1 MSWTQQEHWTIFHI
15 SSFGEQIST
24 QGETS
29 IRYLFKI
36 QFLFLWDTQDHKMNF
51 TIHAPTLPFSTS
63 ISLLRLPQLH
73 ILCPHSRIFG
83 WRLRNDRISI
93 YCFSV
98 FDMSCREPA
107 KYFYLADFCKGE
119 GGAPDSAQEKF
130 HQKTGFFVKGGGGY
144 PPISARY
151 YLADFFGQGGTKK
164 TKQICIMKVLMGT
177 IPLGASREGN
187 SLLVVMYLN

>member
-1 MSWTQQEHWTIFHI
+1 
-15 SSFGEQIST
+15 
-24 QGETS
+24 
-29 IRYLFKI
+29 
-36 QFLFLWDTQDHKMNF
+36 
-51 TIHAPTLPFSTS
+51 
-63 ISLLRLPQLH
+63 
-73 ILCPHSRIFG
+73 
-83 WRLRNDRISI
+83 
-93 YCFSV
+93 
-98 FDMSCREPA
+98 MSCREPA